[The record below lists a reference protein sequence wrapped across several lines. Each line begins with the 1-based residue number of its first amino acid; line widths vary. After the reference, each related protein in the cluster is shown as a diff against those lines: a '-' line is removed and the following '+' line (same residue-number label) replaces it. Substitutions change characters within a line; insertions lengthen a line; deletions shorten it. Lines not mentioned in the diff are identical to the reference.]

1 MELRNL
7 EAFVQVVQ
15 CGGFTAAADRLGT
28 TQPTV
33 SKLLA
38 QLERELGEPL
48 LQRPVRRA
56 LPTDVGRLVLGH
68 AERMLREAA
77 SIRAGV
83 ADLRQGLGGELRIG
97 VPPLGPQL
105 FVPLIHAFKLR
116 HPGIELKLYEDGS
129 RAIEQA
135 MLAGE
140 LELGGLLAPLDDRRY
155 EHLMLIDDRLALLA
169 PARSRW
175 SRHPV
180 VRLAELAE
188 EPLILFLAPYMLNE
202 RIDEACRQCGFTPQ
216 IAGRS
221 GQIGFI
227 LELVRSGV
235 GVALLPGSELPRPD
249 AGEFAVSALVEPEIA
264 WRIDL
269 AWLRGAY
276 LSHAAR
282 AWLQVVRE
290 HLAAARPRR
299 GEAPMA
305 KSVIP

>member
-1 MELRNL
+1 MELRAL
-7 EAFVQVVQ
+7 EAFLQVVK
-15 CGGFTAAADRLGT
+15 CGGFTAAADRLRT

-33 SKLLA
+33 SKLVR
-38 QLERELGEPL
+38 QLEHELGQAL
-48 LQRPVRRA
+48 LQRGTRRV
-56 LPTDVGRLVLGH
+56 LPTDAGRLVLPH
-68 AERMLREAA
+68 AERMLLEAA
-77 SIRAGV
+77 GIRSGV
-83 ADLRQGLGGELRIG
+83 SDLSRGLRGELRIG

-105 FVPLIHAFKLR
+105 FVPLMHAYKLR

-135 MLAGE
+135 MLDGE

-155 EHLMLIDDRLALLA
+155 EHVMLIDDRLALLA

-175 SRHPV
+175 ARHAA
-180 VRLAELAE
+180 VRLAELAD

-202 RIDEACRQCGFTPQ
+202 RIVEACRQAGFEPE

-227 LELVRSGV
+227 RELVRSGV
-235 GVALLPGSELPRPD
+235 GVALLPGSELRGLQGGD
-249 AGEFAVSALVEPEIA
+249 FAVSALVEPEIA

-282 AWLQVVRE
+282 AWLDVVRE
-290 HLAAARPRR
+290 QRGSAAQAPGSPRP
-299 GEAPMA
+299 APR
-305 KSVIP
+305 